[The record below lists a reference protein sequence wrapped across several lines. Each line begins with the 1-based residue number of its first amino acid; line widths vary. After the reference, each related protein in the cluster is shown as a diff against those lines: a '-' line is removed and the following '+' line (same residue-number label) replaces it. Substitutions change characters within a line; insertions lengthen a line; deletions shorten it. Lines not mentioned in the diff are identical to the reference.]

1 MTIFVTALCV
11 LLGLTIAWTLL
22 LVVVR
27 PGVFDRVIGIGVV
40 GTKTTVLV
48 AFVGIVFGRPDAF
61 VDIVLT
67 YALLN
72 FILIL
77 AVAKYIEQQKETP

>member
-1 MTIFVTALCV
+1 MTVFLTAICV
-11 LLGLTIAWTLL
+11 LLGLIIALTLL
-22 LVVVR
+22 LVVAR
-27 PGVFDRVIGIGVV
+27 HGVFDRIIGIGVV

-48 AFVGIVFGRPDAF
+48 AFVGLLFGRPDTF

-72 FILIL
+72 FILTL
-77 AVAKYIEQQKETP
+77 AVAKYVEQGKEAP